1 MIEKSKRDN
10 YAGLFLLKEMVKNK
24 LILPSLLEG
33 QDADLEPVLEK
44 LMAESKVEIDSNHN
58 YQVTALG
65 KREVARFES
74 EYKSYLRR
82 YDVFCAVDLVEGE
95 IAYAY
100 YNKVE
105 NEQEWTDLLEQDRWD
120 DLRLAVAEF
129 EGKDPYDIVF
139 MSFLN
144 EGRFSTE
151 NTGWQFDL
159 VLGSTWDDLSEIVE
173 TALTVTD
180 LGYEDE
186 QGKVDG
192 RDVVKDV
199 IAHGEDIIES
209 LWDDE
214 DEELEN

>member
-214 DEELEN
+214 DEED